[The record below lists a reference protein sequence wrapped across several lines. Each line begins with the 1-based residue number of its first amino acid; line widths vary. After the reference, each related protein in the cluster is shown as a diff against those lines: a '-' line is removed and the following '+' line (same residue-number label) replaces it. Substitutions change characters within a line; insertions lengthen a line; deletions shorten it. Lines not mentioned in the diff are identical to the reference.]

1 MGVLVRRDFNSP
13 AHRDDL
19 FGPFQQLWNEFYD
32 DFFKKESVVKVNG
45 NSFPKMDIGVDDGKF
60 FIRAAVSGFS
70 KDDIKVE
77 MTSERT
83 VRISGQISEKNYTQ
97 EAKYWVRQLSQQQFV
112 KEIQLPDNL
121 MCGETSDTILSPE
134 ASLSNGI
141 LLLTWDICPT
151 IEEKPKIRVVPIKTE

>member
-1 MGVLVRRDFNSP
+1 MSLLVRRGFNPP
-13 AHRDDL
+13 ASRDDL

-77 MTSERT
+77 MTPEKT
-83 VRISGQISEKNYTQ
+83 VRISGDISEKYYTK

-121 MCGETSDTILSPE
+121 NRGETSETIVNPK
-134 ASLSNGI
+134 ASLADGI
-141 LLLTWDICPT
+141 LLLTWDIIPT
-151 IEEKPKIRVVPIKTE
+151 IEEKPKIRVVPINT